1 VLLVPPVPPKPP
13 VVEER
18 LEVEEVRV
26 LELEEP
32 PPAIFSSCSGV
43 NSLSFLSL
51 IVMLGLLIKV
61 ANW

>member
-1 VLLVPPVPPKPP
+1 VLLLPPVNPP
-13 VVEER
+13 VEEER
-18 LEVEEVRV
+18 LEVEEVR
-26 LELEEP
+26 LLALEEP

-51 IVMLGLLIKV
+51 IVMIGLLIKV